1 MMMQRRRDLSP
12 GTRIPTSLLVGD
24 LVFIRVPA
32 LPFRRIASATGSWTN
47 HVGVVVDTSGHEP
60 VIAESR
66 FPLSCTTSLSRF
78 LARSEG
84 SRVAVARLEG
94 GLNETQQRGIRR
106 AAERRLGIFYDTGFN
121 LHSRRQ
127 FCSRYVH
134 EVLKEATGRTVGT
147 VESFATLLSHQPQSD
162 LGFWR
167 LWYFGRIPWQRE
179 TISPANLLHSP
190 TLTRIFDGF
199 ATATSDGDRDCG
211 RGS

>member
-1 MMMQRRRDLSP
+1 MMMQHGRDLST
-12 GTRIPTSLLVGD
+12 GTRIPASLLVGD

-47 HVGVVVDTSGHEP
+47 HVGIVIDTNGREP

-66 FPLSCTTSLSRF
+66 FPLSCTTTLSRF

-84 SRVAVARLEG
+84 SRIAVARLEG
-94 GLNETQQRGIRR
+94 GLNETQQSGIRR

-134 EVLKEATGRTVGT
+134 EVLREATGRTVGT
-147 VESFATLLSHQPQSD
+147 VETFATLLSRQPQSD

-179 TISPANLLHSP
+179 TISPANLLNSP
-190 TLTRIFDGF
+190 ELTRIHD
-199 ATATSDGDRDCG
+199 S
-211 RGS
+211 GSGSGS